1 MSDEAFILTGLLIFF
16 AGVAAIVVYEIW
28 HSKSRRRKATDS

>member
-16 AGVAAIVVYEIW
+16 AGVVAIVAYEIW
-28 HSKSRRRKATDS
+28 HFMSRRGKATDS